1 MLLCSVFAESPSLHM
16 VIWRT
21 SARPVLLLCW
31 SVNGL
36 TRALL
41 LSFLYAVRFQGKTV
55 AVTSHTTLTCHGSSV

>member
-1 MLLCSVFAESPSLHM
+1 MLLRSVSAESPSLHM

-21 SARPVLLLCW
+21 SAGPVILLCW

-41 LSFLYAVRFQGKTV
+41 SSFLYAVQF
-55 AVTSHTTLTCHGSSV
+55 